1 MNCYPADDIDNNS
14 EPTSDISSSL
24 FIVAVT
30 YAVEILSI
38 SVTKGHKYRSL
49 RNKMINISI
58 QLNLFETKNRH
69 FAVSFSFHDFSFF
82 RRMCLCVSIGLVF
95 RNVI

>member
-1 MNCYPADDIDNNS
+1 MNCYPADDIDKNS

-24 FIVAVT
+24 FIFAVT

-38 SVTKGHKYRSL
+38 SVAKGHKNRSL
-49 RNKMINISI
+49 RNKMINFSI

-69 FAVSFSFHDFSFF
+69 FAVVSFYFHDFSFF
-82 RRMCLCVSIGLVF
+82 RRMCLCVSTGLVF
-95 RNVI
+95 RFI